1 MQNGSSHT
9 VFQIRGAHKYTLRS
23 YTLSRKDGLPARS
36 ISMRE
41 STMRE
46 QELEVVKTAYFLEDQ
61 IVHQTQELQ
70 RVNGDKPARP
80 AQPREPHL

>member
-9 VFQIRGAHKYTLRS
+9 VFQIRGAHKYTLCS

-61 IVHQTQELQ
+61 IVHQTQELH
-70 RVNGDKPARP
+70 KPARP